1 MDGTVS
7 DACKCSALGQ
17 DVGVTFS
24 PALSPP
30 DFETTPA
37 DVLRIMPQVR
47 LSLIKIWFSSPPNL
61 QQAKRNSHRQSDF
74 PPRCKKSYLHS

>member
-1 MDGTVS
+1 M
-7 DACKCSALGQ
+7 
-17 DVGVTFS
+17 GVMSS

-47 LSLIKIWFSSPPNL
+47 LSLIKFGFHLLLIYSEHNTILTGSLTSLQGAKVLICTPEIIPPQWL
-61 QQAKRNSHRQSDF
+61 KPQDSMLRE
-74 PPRCKKSYLHS
+74 